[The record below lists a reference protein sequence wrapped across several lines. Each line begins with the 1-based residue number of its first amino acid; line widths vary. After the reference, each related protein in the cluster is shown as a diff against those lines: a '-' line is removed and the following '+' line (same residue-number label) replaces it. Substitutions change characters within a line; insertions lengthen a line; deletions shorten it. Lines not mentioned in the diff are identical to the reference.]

1 MAFLRQ
7 LLLAARF
14 ALLLPLAFVLFSR
27 EKTKRAFPPSPFQF
41 VGVQT
46 DQFMAWTRALFRSVT
61 STAVNVNEGYK
72 TFSLKHNLAFSL
84 PSLTYGCITILPPS
98 QLDVL
103 NRPEADLLSH
113 PIQMEVMQP
122 GYLMGDPDELLFKN
136 PIQFEVVRQHMTKD
150 IGFFAASTADEIHHL
165 FSEGFRFTSKQTTV
179 GVWNFS
185 LRIVGRVAN
194 RALLGLPLCRNE
206 TLLERSAMYAS
217 VVYFGSTIISSLPTS
232 MRWLV
237 GPIIGVVGRRH
248 ANFCK
253 QIMEPLIEERLRAR
267 DKADLTEMPNDA
279 LQWMIQKSA
288 RSDPNNLKPDVI
300 AQRILILQI
309 TSIYTT
315 TLALSHILVNLYGS
329 ESKDDFVAGLRS
341 ECERVTAEH
350 QGLSTKQAID
360 KLYRMDS
367 TIRESLRVSPFSVI
381 APIRIVGSEGGID
394 LGEGHYLQKGAR
406 VGAPFQAIHHDDR
419 YYTNPYK
426 FDAFRFSRAFEG
438 SGIGHRQHS
447 EQELTVNVN
456 DRFLSWGYGRHVCPG
471 RWYISQ
477 TLKQILSY
485 VVQKYDISLQ
495 GEREDPKSLLNFIVP
510 PTKSQ
515 IKIKK
520 RDHIR

>member
-1 MAFLRQ
+1 MAFLLQ
-7 LLLAARF
+7 LLLAASF
-14 ALLLPLAFVLFSR
+14 AVLLPLTFVLFSR
-27 EKTKRAFPPSPFQF
+27 KKVPYPKFPL
-41 VGVQT
+41 VGVQVG
-46 DQFMAWTRALFRSVT
+46 QFMAWTRALFRSIT
-61 STAVNVNEGYK
+61 TTAANANEGYK
-72 TFSLKHNLAFSL
+72 IFSLRQNLAFSL
-84 PSLTYGCITILPPS
+84 PSLTYGYITILPPS

-136 PIQFEVVRQHMTKD
+136 PIQFDVVRQHMTKD
-150 IGFFAASTADEIHHL
+150 IGFLAASTADEIHQL
-165 FSEGFRFTSKQTTV
+165 FSEGSCFTSKQTTA
-179 GVWNFS
+179 GVWNFC
-185 LRIVGRVAN
+185 LRIVSRAAN
-194 RALLGLPLCRNE
+194 RTLFRLPLCRNE
-206 TLLERSAMYAS
+206 TLLNRSAMYTN
-217 VVYFGSTIISSLPTS
+217 VVYFGSTIISFLPTS

-237 GPIIGVVGRRH
+237 GPIIGLIGRRH
-248 ANFCK
+248 VNVCK
-253 QIMEPLIEERLRAR
+253 RILKPLIGERLHAWCE
-267 DKADLTEMPNDA
+267 ADSTEMPNDA

-288 RSDPNNLKPDVI
+288 RSDPHNLNPDII
-300 AQRILILQI
+300 AQRLLILQI

-341 ECERVTAEH
+341 ECERVAAEH
-350 QGLSTKQAID
+350 QGLLTKQAID

-381 APIRIVGSEGGID
+381 APIRIVGAEGGID
-394 LGEGHYLQKGAR
+394 LDGGQNIPKGAR

-419 YYTNPYK
+419 YYTNPYV

-438 SGIGHRQHS
+438 SGNNYRQDS

-456 DRFLSWGYGRHVCPG
+456 DRFLSWGYGRHICPG

-485 VVQKYDISLQ
+485 IVENYDIHLK

-520 RDHIR
+520 RDHTR